1 MSPTRPSA
9 RAVGWTEAYTRHALA
24 RRRDI
29 PWGLWL
35 GCLAAALLAHAVLM
49 LPSGHVLA
57 RSLGKGFAPRA
68 SEREAIELELIE
80 AEENEQALQFVAH
93 NQANDRR
100 PSETARIAERDS
112 DVEEEHEAAPVRAAA
127 TVAGRGGTAKLAQE
141 SSEPKPDTPKPDAA
155 PQDIVEADDGQLASA
170 EPTPPPKPVP
180 TADPKEQ
187 WRLLAGSP
195 DVLRDNFAAPLP
207 AAAVLPKTERERE
220 TLLDSRKHLF
230 AAFYARM
237 HERIVEHYDC
247 DAAIARHDPH
257 RIQLGAE
264 QRTTIVRVQLD
275 RTGAIEKL
283 SFLKESEIE
292 YLDAE
297 AIRTIRAAGPFPNP
311 PDELFDDEGALV
323 IRVAFKV
330 NPDGSAGVD
339 RPYR

>member
-1 MSPTRPSA
+1 
-9 RAVGWTEAYTRHALA
+9 LA

-35 GCLAAALLAHAVLM
+35 GCLAAALLAHALLM

-68 SEREAIELELIE
+68 SEREAFELELIE
-80 AEENEQALQFVAH
+80 PEQTEALQFVAH
-93 NQANDRR
+93 SQPNDRR

-112 DVEEEHEAAPVRAAA
+112 DVEQEREAAPVRAAS
-127 TVAGRGGTAKLAQE
+127 VAGHSGTAKLAQE
-141 SSEPKPDTPKPDAA
+141 SGEPKPDTPPPEPDTLA
-155 PQDIVEADDGQLASA
+155 PEDVVEAEDGQLASA
-170 EPTPPPKPVP
+170 EPPPPEP
-180 TADPKEQ
+180 TADPAQQ
-187 WRLLAGSP
+187 WRMLAGSP
-195 DVLRDNFAAPLP
+195 DVLRDNFAAPRP

-230 AAFYARM
+230 AGFYARM
-237 HERIVEHYDC
+237 HERILEHYDC

-264 QRTTIVRVQLD
+264 QRITIVRVQLD

-283 SFLKESEIE
+283 SFLQESEVE

-323 IRVAFKV
+323 IRVVFKV